1 MENTLEITDKSLF
14 EQYARDQWLGMEVN
28 SDSYLFDQKIIPDF
42 AFKVVC
48 VRPENSII
56 SEQTKIKII
65 IEDKKDTS
73 LKSTKSDVKLA
84 MLLDRTMPKIKLKL
98 LKSFLLNLKALAC
111 GLQETCCFTD
121 TQVPAR
127 QCLSRDLPE
136 RLMFRSIWLKLHHL
150 LANM

>member
-1 MENTLEITDKSLF
+1 MNSDIDIKIAGDRPSLDIKRNRETAASKKSEPKSQGPKSSIFANDNKNVAECVVLKSAGYPFDFELMETTLEITDKSLF

-65 IEDKKDTS
+65 IEDKKNIIE
-73 LKSTKSDVKLA
+73 K
-84 MLLDRTMPKIKLKL
+84 
-98 LKSFLLNLKALAC
+98 
-111 GLQETCCFTD
+111 
-121 TQVPAR
+121 
-127 QCLSRDLPE
+127 
-136 RLMFRSIWLKLHHL
+136 
-150 LANM
+150 